1 MSLRIPSFAA
11 AAVLGFFAAYS
22 VHAQTVT
29 PGFPSFN
36 AGNAPSLSALPQ
48 LPDPRPSIS
57 VTSPVENTAVEATQP
72 VPGVSG
78 FTEREIISSG
88 PEKPSVPVSGTRGPD
103 DAENRMPPVGSAL
116 SGVPQFTT
124 GSVFYLEGVPVRL
137 SGVSIPP
144 GPELCL
150 TASGTQWQ
158 CGRSA
163 NTRLSMLF
171 EGKSANC
178 RVVRSYPS
186 GVTAVC
192 SSGTV
197 SDVSRLMVSE
207 GWAIPYGKEGR
218 KYSSESL
225 SAASSKSG
233 LWSGNFSN
241 SSKW

>member
-1 MSLRIPSFAA
+1 MTPSIARFTA
-11 AAVLGFFAAYS
+11 AAVFGFFAALS
-22 VHAQTVT
+22 VQAETVT

-57 VTSPVENTAVEATQP
+57 VTSPAENTAVESNES

-78 FTEREIISSG
+78 STEREIISSG
-88 PEKPSVPVSGTRGPD
+88 PEKPSVPVSGNLGPD
-103 DAENRMPPVGSAL
+103 NVENRIPPVGSAL

-124 GSVFYLEGVPVRL
+124 GSVFFLEGVPVRL

-144 GPELCL
+144 GSELCL

-178 RVVRSYPS
+178 RVVRSYPQ

-225 SAASSKSG
+225 AAASSKSG
-233 LWSGNFSN
+233 LWSGNFSD